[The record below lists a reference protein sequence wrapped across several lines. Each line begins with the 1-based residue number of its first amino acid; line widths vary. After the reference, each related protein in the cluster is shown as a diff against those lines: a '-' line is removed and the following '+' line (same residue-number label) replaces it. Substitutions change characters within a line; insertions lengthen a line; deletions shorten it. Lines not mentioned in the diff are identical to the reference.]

1 MKKKTSTSLL
11 LGLLATSLVAAPCYG
26 SATQKKISA
35 AQNTQQ
41 ENQKQKDIR
50 FSVSSHRKSF
60 I

>member
-11 LGLLATSLVAAPCYG
+11 LGVLAASLVATPCYG

-41 ENQKQKDIR
+41 ENQKQLDNTQGRI
-50 FSVSSHRKSF
+50 SSLESK
-60 I
+60 

>member
-41 ENQKQKDIR
+41 
-50 FSVSSHRKSF
+50 
-60 I
+60 